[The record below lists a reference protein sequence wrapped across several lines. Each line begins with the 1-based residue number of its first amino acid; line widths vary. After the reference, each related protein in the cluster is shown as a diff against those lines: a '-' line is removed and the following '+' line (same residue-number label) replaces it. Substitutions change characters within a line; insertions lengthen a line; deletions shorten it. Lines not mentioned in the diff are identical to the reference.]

1 MGAVVVMM
9 AQSLPAAA
17 ALKNL
22 DSITTPST
30 ACRKR
35 RKEMTT
41 TETAVMQEP
50 NQITGKAP
58 SRSRASSQ
66 TQLQLAAV
74 LNSSS
79 T

>member
-1 MGAVVVMM
+1 
-9 AQSLPAAA
+9 
-17 ALKNL
+17 
-22 DSITTPST
+22 
-30 ACRKR
+30 
-35 RKEMTT
+35 MTT

-66 TQLQLAAV
+66 TQQQLAAV